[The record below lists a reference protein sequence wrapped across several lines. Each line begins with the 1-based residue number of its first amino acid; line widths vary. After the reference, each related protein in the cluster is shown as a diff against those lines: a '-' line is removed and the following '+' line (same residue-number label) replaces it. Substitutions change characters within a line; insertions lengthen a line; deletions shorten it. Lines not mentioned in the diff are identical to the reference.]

1 MATSIIKVYNTRA
14 GRPEPNAKV
23 VLGWNGIANL
33 GHSSPAYTDSNGTAV
48 VNHSSTGEATV
59 YVNGK
64 EMNQKI
70 YTPGEGQFDI

>member
-1 MATSIIKVYNTRA
+1 MATSTIKVYNTKA

-33 GHSSPAYTDSNGTAV
+33 GHSSPAYTNANGVAEV
-48 VNHSSTGEATV
+48 SHSSSGEATV

-64 EMNQKI
+64 EMGKMR
-70 YTPGEGQFDI
+70 TPGEHKVSV